1 MKKVLLKNLAIFTGK
16 HVCWGFL
23 LIKLQVSTFLKKSLR
38 HQRVSKRFPVH
49 LFKNIYF
56 EEYLGMAT
64 SVRCCLCYYL
74 NILRRTVSWLKAS

>member
-1 MKKVLLKNLAIFTGK
+1 MKKVVLKNFAIFTGK

-23 LIKLQVSTFLKKSLR
+23 LIKLQVSTFLKKSLQHR
-38 HQRVSKRFPVH
+38 RFPVD

-64 SVRCCLCYYL
+64 SVRCCFC
-74 NILRRTVSWLKAS
+74 